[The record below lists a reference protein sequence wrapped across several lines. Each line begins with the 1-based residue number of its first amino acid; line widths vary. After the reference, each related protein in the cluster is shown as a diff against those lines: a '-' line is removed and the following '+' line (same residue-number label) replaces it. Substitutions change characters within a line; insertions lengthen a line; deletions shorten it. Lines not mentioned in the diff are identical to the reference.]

1 MVESQEWITQ
11 TRAAELKD
19 MTLKAINALVL
30 RKRIRSKEVYG
41 KTLVSRADVLAY
53 EPLARNKWS
62 KKRAKT
68 KKSHNK

>member
-11 TRAAELKD
+11 THAAKLKK

-30 RKRIRSKEVYG
+30 RGRVASKEVYG

-53 EPLARNKWS
+53 EPMTRNRFS
-62 KKRAKT
+62 KKTAGK
-68 KKSHNK
+68 KKSAKK